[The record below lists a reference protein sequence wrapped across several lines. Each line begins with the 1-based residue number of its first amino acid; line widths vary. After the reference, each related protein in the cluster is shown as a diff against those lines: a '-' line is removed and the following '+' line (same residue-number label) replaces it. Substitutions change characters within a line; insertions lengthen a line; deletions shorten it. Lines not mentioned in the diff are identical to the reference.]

1 MMVVAIGDE
10 LNYALTM
17 FYFGRKEGKT
27 QPGLSLPTLGGIDS
41 TANGIDG
48 VGRVR

>member
-27 QPGLSLPTLGGIDS
+27 QPGLSLPHSAELIQRQMESMVSD
-41 TANGIDG
+41 A
-48 VGRVR
+48 